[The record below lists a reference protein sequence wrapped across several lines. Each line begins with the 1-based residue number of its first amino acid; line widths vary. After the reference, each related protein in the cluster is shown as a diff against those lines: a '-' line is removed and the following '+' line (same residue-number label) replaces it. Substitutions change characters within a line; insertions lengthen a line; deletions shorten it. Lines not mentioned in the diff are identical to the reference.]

1 MLQVEQIGVR
11 FGGIQALRDLSF
23 TAEPGNVTGLIGPN
37 GAGKTTSFNVVTG
50 LQRPSSGCVRFGG
63 NDITRMSP
71 QRRAKRG
78 IARTYQRLEVF
89 GSLSVR
95 DNVQV
100 AVEVHGGWKARR
112 GARARTAELI
122 EQVGLEEV
130 ADVTA
135 DLLPTGMARLV
146 EVARALAG
154 RPQLVLFD
162 EVSSGLSVPETERL
176 GELLTSLGRDGVA
189 VLLVEHD
196 MDLVMSVCT
205 QLFVLDFGELIC
217 QGSPAV
223 VQADPRVQ
231 EAYLGTQPSTTT
243 DTEPAKP
250 ATLPATSPL
259 GREATA

>member
-1 MLQVEQIGVR
+1 MLQVEQIAVR
-11 FGGIQALRDLSF
+11 FGGVKALSDVSF
-23 TAEPGNVTGLIGPN
+23 TAESGAVTGLIGPN
-37 GAGKTTSFNVVTG
+37 GAGKTTTFNVVTG
-50 LQRPSSGCVRFGG
+50 LQRPMSGCVRFDGD
-63 NDITRMSP
+63 DITRLSP
-71 QRRAKRG
+71 QKRAKRG

-112 GARARTAELI
+112 GARARADALI
-122 EQVGLEEV
+122 EQVGLESV

-146 EVARALAG
+146 EVARALATN
-154 RPQLVLFD
+154 PHLVLLD
-162 EVSSGLSVPETERL
+162 EVSSGLSGQETERL
-176 GELLTSLGRDGVA
+176 GELLSALSRDGVA

-205 QLFVLDFGELIC
+205 QLFVLDFGELISH
-217 QGSPAV
+217 GPPAV

-231 EAYLGTQPSTTT
+231 EAYLGTPSAPDISGEAPPPTSLG
-243 DTEPAKP
+243 EWE
-250 ATLPATSPL
+250 ATS
-259 GREATA
+259 